1 MTSGRI
7 VLAGAASAALYAVAL
22 AVIAVSGAD
31 QDHLVTAIAVI
42 AGVAWVAAGL
52 VALVRWPDNR
62 TGWLMLAAGDL
73 WALSALQLGN
83 AAVAFTVGA
92 VASQLAFGPWIH
104 VTLAF
109 PEGRLRE
116 RSYRVLVTLAYAA
129 LLAFPLLV
137 ALLDRT
143 PLPTCDGCAESA
155 IVIRDSPD
163 ATAALRAIGTIVGIT
178 LSAAFITVLVR
189 RYRAASPPLRRVM
202 GPVYLVSV
210 CGLGAIIVAN
220 VAITAAPSTAGLTA
234 GVVAVAF
241 FGAVPIAFLA
251 GLLRVHLARG
261 SVAGLLTSF
270 GQVSLRDALADALGD
285 PSLAIVYP
293 LETRWVDEQG
303 RDADELVDA
312 PTTELTPVEV
322 EGEVVAALV
331 HDASLTYDPGLV
343 DGVVSAAALALKAQG
358 LQAET
363 RAQYAFLVTL
373 VDTAPAP
380 IIHIATDGTILSQ
393 NAAAVEVAGHADEE
407 DVRGRPFWDVFIDP
421 SERAE
426 VIARFHADA
435 PDFPPGE
442 YENVFTNAAGERKVI
457 FWRSAPVRGSGG
469 AVTGIISGGIDI
481 TEREAAAAALEAE
494 RAFLNAIANNAP
506 SLLCLIDEH
515 GVVAPFASNRA
526 FEQALE
532 LDPETVG
539 GEVFWERYVAPE
551 DAEGVRS
558 VIERVAAG
566 ETIGDR
572 DDVWLTSSGRRLYVA
587 WSCTPLPPMDER
599 NLLLVSGVDVTERR
613 QRELELQRE
622 RDATTTVLESIP
634 SIVVVVDTDGRIR
647 DRDEGNPLA
656 AVNRAF
662 RQALGWRD
670 SQLVG
675 RSFLDLVVEDE
686 DGRAAAA
693 LATAAAGSASD
704 ELESEWACAD
714 GSVRVFAWS
723 AAPVSDVTGRR
734 DALVLVAGVDVTE
747 RRTRELEDRRRRAF
761 METVT
766 ETIPTYLLVLGPDA
780 TIRES
785 GANAAFTNAFGWTAS
800 EIGGESFLGT
810 VVPANDHAAHMEV
823 ANAAQGIE
831 QAEIESRWE
840 TRDGDSRIVAWRA
853 QPVTDARGERL
864 VLVAGT
870 DVTERRLQEQEI
882 RASRSRIVSAADE
895 ARRRLERDLHDGAQ
909 QRLVALSVSL
919 RLAENRLTAGGEGVQ
934 EMLAEARAELARA
947 LEDLRELARGIHP
960 AVLTDRGLG
969 PALETLIARA
979 PLPVTLDHPDV
990 VLPPA
995 IEAAAY
1001 FVVAESLTNVV
1012 KYAQASTAAIEVIAA
1027 HGLLTVLVRDDGVGG
1042 ADPGAG
1048 TGLRGLVDRL
1058 AALDGRLI
1066 LESEPGCGTCVR
1078 AEIPVPAGI
1087 TNRVQP

>member
-1 MTSGRI
+1 MRHRRI
-7 VLAGAASAALYAVAL
+7 VAAGAASVAIYVGAI
-22 AVIAVSGAD
+22 AVIAMSGAD
-31 QDHLVTAIAVI
+31 QDHLVTVVAVI

-52 VALVRWPDNR
+52 VALARWPENR

-73 WALSALQLGN
+73 WALGALQLAN
-83 AAVAFTVGA
+83 APAAFTVGA
-92 VASQLAFGPWIH
+92 VASQLAFGPWVH

-116 RSYRVLVTLAYAA
+116 RSHRVLVTVAYAA
-129 LLAFPLLV
+129 LLGFPLLV

-143 PLPTCDGCAESA
+143 PLPTCDDCAESA
-155 IVIRDSPD
+155 IVIRESDD
-163 ATAALRAIGTIVGIT
+163 AAAALRVIGAVVGIA
-178 LSAAFITVLVR
+178 LSAAFIAILLR
-189 RYRAASPPLRRVM
+189 RYRAASPPLRRVL

-210 CGLGAIIVAN
+210 LGLAAIIVAN
-220 VAITAAPSTAGLTA
+220 LAITAAPTTAGLA
-234 GVVAVAF
+234 AAVVAVGF
-241 FGAVPIAFLA
+241 FGAVPVAFLA

-261 SVAGLLTSF
+261 SVAGLLASF
-270 GQVSLRDALADALGD
+270 GRVSLRDALADALGD
-285 PSLAIVYP
+285 PSLEVVYP
-293 LETRWVDEQG
+293 LETRWVDEEG
-303 RDADELVDA
+303 RDADELVGA
-312 PTTELTPVEV
+312 PDRELTPVEV
-322 EGEVVAALV
+322 DGEVVAALL

-343 DGVVSAAALALKAQG
+343 DGVVGAAALALRAQG
-358 LQAET
+358 LQAEA

-380 IIHIATDGTILSQ
+380 IVHIATDGTVLSQ
-393 NAAAVEVAGHADEE
+393 NAAAVEVAGYADEE
-407 DVRGRPFWDVFIDP
+407 EIRGRPFWDVFIDDA
-421 SERAE
+421 EREE

-435 PDFPPGE
+435 PGFPPGE
-442 YENVFTNAAGERKVI
+442 YENAFTNAAGERRVV
-457 FWRSAPVRGSGG
+457 FWRSAPVRGSDG

-481 TEREAAAAALEAE
+481 TEREAAAAAREAE
-494 RAFLNAIANNAP
+494 REFLNAIANNAP

-551 DAEGVRS
+551 DADGVRG

-572 DDVWLTSSGRRLYVA
+572 DDVWLATTGRRLHVA

-599 NLLLVSGVDVTERR
+599 NLLLVSGVDVTDRR

-647 DRDEGNPLA
+647 DRDDGNPLA

-670 SQLVG
+670 EQLVG
-675 RSFLDLVVEDE
+675 RSFLDLVLEDD

-693 LATAAAGSASD
+693 LATAAAGSASG

-734 DALVLVAGVDVTE
+734 EALVLVAGVDVTE

-766 ETIPTYLLVLGPDA
+766 ETIPTYLLVLTPDA
-780 TIRES
+780 TIRED
-785 GANAAFTNAFGWTAS
+785 GANAAFTSAFGWTTS
-800 EIGGESFLGT
+800 ELAGASFLGT
-810 VVPANDHAAHMEV
+810 VVPPNDHAAHMEI
-823 ANAAQGIE
+823 ANAAEGRE
-831 QAEIESRWE
+831 HGEIESRWE
-840 TRDGDSRIVAWRA
+840 TSDGDSRIVAWRA

-870 DVTERRLQEQEI
+870 DVTERRIQEQEI

-919 RLAENRLTAGGEGVQ
+919 RLAETRLTAGGEGVP

-969 PALETLIARA
+969 PALETLVARA
-979 PLPVTLDHPDV
+979 PLPVTLSHPDV

-1001 FVVAESLTNVV
+1001 FVVAESLTNVI
-1012 KYAQASTAAIEVIAA
+1012 KYAQADHRVRRGARQWRPA
-1027 HGLLTVLVRDDGVGG
+1027 HRHGPRRRRRRCRPGG
-1042 ADPGAG
+1042 RHGPAWARRPARGARRPAG
-1048 TGLRGLVDRL
+1048 PRER
-1058 AALDGRLI
+1058 GRLRDVR
-1066 LESEPGCGTCVR
+1066 SRRDPRPGR
-1078 AEIPVPAGI
+1078 SHE
-1087 TNRVQP
+1087 